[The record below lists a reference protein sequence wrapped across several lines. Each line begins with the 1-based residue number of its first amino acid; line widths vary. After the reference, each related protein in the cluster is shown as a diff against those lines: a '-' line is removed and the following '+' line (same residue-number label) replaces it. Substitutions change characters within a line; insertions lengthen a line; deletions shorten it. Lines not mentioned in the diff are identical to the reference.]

1 MSKVTICIG
10 SASDAEELAAF
21 ATRTFAE
28 TFAADNR
35 PEDMQAHL
43 SANYSVERQ
52 AEELADPSVTTIL
65 ARADGDLIGYAQ
77 VRRSTPPSC
86 VTQVDPIELHRLYLD
101 KRAKGSGLAS
111 ELMLAV
117 RKAAKEFGAQH
128 IWLGVWEHNPRAIAF
143 YRKTGFSD
151 VGSTIYMV
159 GPDRQTDRVMVAA
172 VGANSCSSANEEK
185 SD

>member
-1 MSKVTICIG
+1 MSKVTICSA

-21 ATRTFAE
+21 AARTFAE

-43 SANYSVERQ
+43 SANYGVEQQ

-65 ARADGDLIGYAQ
+65 ARSDGELVGYAQ

-86 VTQVDPIELHRLYLD
+86 VTHADPIELHRFYLD
-101 KRAKGSGLAS
+101 KQAQGSGLAS

-117 RKAAKEFGAQH
+117 HEAAEEFGAQH
-128 IWLGVWEHNPRAIAF
+128 VWLGVWERNPRAIAF
-143 YRKTGFSD
+143 YQKTGFRD

-159 GPDRQTDRVMVAA
+159 GPDRQTDRVMVTAILT
-172 VGANSCSSANEEK
+172 NSCSRSNEEK
-185 SD
+185 RD